1 MLCSLTKTVNGNGE
15 KVINWRYTK
24 EVEWL
29 IKYGILNKK
38 QDSKW
43 LTNSVIGRML
53 LFFLKIKNRKEGF
66 DFVKIGAQF

>member
-1 MLCSLTKTVNGNGE
+1 MLCSLTKAVNGNGE

-66 DFVKIGAQF
+66 DLVKIGAQF